1 MKTAIIWL
9 VIGMIIQGL
18 WMQWRFT
25 GTLFSNEIRQEIID
39 EILIKEF
46 KEKDVLFRKGNCLLV
61 SIKYNVPQDTYD
73 AICPAVFNVNGK
85 GLKLFTPP
93 MNTDKNH
100 EPKTKTS

>member
-46 KEKDVLFRKGNCLLV
+46 KTLKNIF
-61 SIKYNVPQDTYD
+61 D
-73 AICPAVFNVNGK
+73 ASELSLNKILGGK
-85 GLKLFTPP
+85 APDFYKIT
-93 MNTDKNH
+93 NQVI
-100 EPKTKTS
+100 

>member
-46 KEKDVLFRKGNCLLV
+46 KEKDKVYLV
-61 SIKYNVPQDTYD
+61 T
-73 AICPAVFNVNGK
+73 AFE
-85 GLKLFTPP
+85 
-93 MNTDKNH
+93 H
-100 EPKTKTS
+100 

>member
-46 KEKDVLFRKGNCLLV
+46 KEKDVFIVLKK
-61 SIKYNVPQDTYD
+61 IKIVKEFIKEIKIII
-73 AICPAVFNVNGK
+73 AK
-85 GLKLFTPP
+85 K
-93 MNTDKNH
+93 
-100 EPKTKTS
+100 